1 MVGSKTGQGM
11 EGRVAKTGND
21 KELILIGTVHRD
33 PDGAARLRRLLARE
47 GPAAVA
53 VEVSPYGLYYR
64 IRNGRR
70 LRRRL
75 MRKVR
80 RAAEAMKVS
89 WCEWGQIHAI
99 RAQLAVPFEY
109 RSGLTYCRERGAAL
123 SCLDSSH
130 WSKTWID
137 TQWQQLLSPDNLIS
151 LLQQIP
157 ENLRQEVRKGY
168 QLAASLLNAEEQFP
182 VSAFV
187 RSWSADPRWQ
197 QREAELTRG
206 LQRLYR
212 QLPRGRLTYVG
223 GWQHLLGP
231 NAGGTLYERLAHLKP
246 RRILL
251 NQRLGNSTTH

>member
-1 MVGSKTGQGM
+1 V
-11 EGRVAKTGND
+11 EGDVVNRVKE

-33 PDGAARLRRLLARE
+33 PDGAARLKRLLARE

-64 IRNGRR
+64 RRNGRR

-80 RAAEAMKVS
+80 RAAKAMKVS
-89 WCEWGQIHAI
+89 WWEWGQIHAI
-99 RAQLAVPFEY
+99 WAQLAVPFEY

-123 SCLDSSH
+123 TCLDSSQ

-137 TQWQQLLSPDNLIS
+137 TQWQQLLSLDNFTS

-157 ENLRQEVRKGY
+157 ENLGQEVKKGY
-168 QLAASLLNAEEQFP
+168 QLAATLLNAGEQFP
-182 VSAFV
+182 ISAFV
-187 RSWSADPRWQ
+187 RSWSADPCWQ
-197 QREAELTRG
+197 QREAELARR
-206 LQRLYR
+206 LQRLYG
-212 QLPRGRLTYVG
+212 QLPRGRLAYVG

-231 NAGGTLYERLAHLKP
+231 NAGGTVYERLAQLKP

-251 NQRLGNSTTH
+251 T

>member
-1 MVGSKTGQGM
+1 M
-11 EGRVAKTGND
+11 EGNVVNKVKE

-33 PDGAARLRRLLARE
+33 PDGAARLRRLLTRV

-64 IRNGRR
+64 RRNGRR

-89 WCEWGQIHAI
+89 WWEWGQIHAI
-99 RAQLAVPFEY
+99 RAQIAVPFEY
-109 RSGLTYCRERGAAL
+109 RSGLAYCHERGAAF

-137 TQWQQLLSPDNLIS
+137 TQWQQLLSRENLIS

-157 ENLRQEVRKGY
+157 ENLRQEVRKSY
-168 QLAASLLNAEEQFP
+168 QLAARLLNAKEQFP

-187 RSWSADPRWQ
+187 RSWLADPRWQ
-197 QREAELTRG
+197 RREAELARG
-206 LQRLYR
+206 LQRLYG
-212 QLPRGRLTYVG
+212 QLPRGRLAYVG
-223 GWQHLLGP
+223 GWQHLLGA
-231 NAGGTLYERLAHLKP
+231 NAGGTVYERLAQLKP
-246 RRILL
+246 KRILL
-251 NQRLGNSTTH
+251 NKRLENSTNL